1 MIISKFFKS
10 RTKKRIQY
18 LRKTK
23 PKVVAETAKEQ
34 ERQD

>member
-10 RTKKRIQY
+10 RTKKESNINA
-18 LRKTK
+18 K